1 MSAQNYRACVT
12 SPRDRNHKK
21 LSFPTSTAIKFAQ
34 DAFDGSLKRSLWCEE
49 AEDEVVGGGE
59 VVEVTRV
66 DEDVVVAEKVD
77 GEVFVRRVGL
87 DRVRAQAENGVPA
100 RIGVKK
106 FDGGMRAKEGL
117 QLGAIFADA
126 FEELR
131 SKRVAFGKQRRECG
145 LRGRAE
151 RKICVGDDF
160 EALERGTQKRRRAAY
175 G

>member
-1 MSAQNYRACVT
+1 M
-12 SPRDRNHKK
+12 
-21 LSFPTSTAIKFAQ
+21 
-34 DAFDGSLKRSLWCEE
+34 
-49 AEDEVVGGGE
+49 
-59 VVEVTRV
+59 TRV
-66 DEDVVVAEKVD
+66 DKDVLIAEKAN
-77 GEVFVRRVGL
+77 GEVLIGRVRCRRVQ
-87 DRVRAQAENGVPA
+87 AQAENGVPA

-131 SKRVAFGKQRRECG
+131 SKRVAFGKQRRDCG